1 MKQKKKIAKVKVW
14 NGLMSVEKY
23 NGVTLARSDG
33 STTYLLMFEMLLVDE
48 KRRNFFLSLCCFFD
62 LSKFVRIVVGSFVIY
77 CINRSVQVVRVKHNL
92 TDVHDR

>member
-1 MKQKKKIAKVKVW
+1 
-14 NGLMSVEKY
+14 MSAETY

-48 KRRNFFLSLCCFFD
+48 KRRIFFSLFCFFD

-77 CINRSVQVVRVKHNL
+77 SINRSMQVVRVKHNL